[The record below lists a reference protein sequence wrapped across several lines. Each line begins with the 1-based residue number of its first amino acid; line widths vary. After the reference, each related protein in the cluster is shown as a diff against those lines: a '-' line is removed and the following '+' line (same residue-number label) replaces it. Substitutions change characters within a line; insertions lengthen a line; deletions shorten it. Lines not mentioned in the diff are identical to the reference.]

1 VRIYADLHVHSR
13 FSRATGK
20 DATLRQFALWAG
32 RKGLALVGT
41 GDFTHPAWFG
51 EIRDQLVPAEQ
62 GLFRLNP
69 RDEEAARA
77 QLPAACR
84 DAVQPVR
91 FILSVEV
98 STIYKAQDATRK
110 VHHVIVV
117 PDLAAA
123 ERLSRG
129 LARIGN
135 IASDGRPILGLDSRD
150 LLEIA
155 LESGPGSFLIPAHVW
170 TPWFSALGSK
180 SGFDSIADCYRDL
193 AGHIFAIETGLS
205 SDPAMNRRVSALDS
219 YRLVSN
225 SDAHSPAKL
234 AREACI
240 FDADLS
246 FGSIRGALET
256 GKGYLG
262 TIEFFPEEGKY
273 HLDGHRKCN
282 VRLEPAETRRN
293 KGLCPV
299 CGKPVTVGVMNR
311 VEELADRP
319 EAPRQAGG
327 AAFRSAIPLPEILGE
342 IIGAGPDTKGVTAA
356 YGQLLDQ
363 LGPELFILDSLPL
376 EELARKSSA
385 NFVEAVARMRDGRVI
400 REGGYDGEY
409 GTIRLF
415 GPGELA
421 VRDDAPL
428 LLDAPAAPRRT
439 RRKSAPAGVAPEQ
452 QRSGVSPAAVR
463 ETPEP
468 YGTCP
473 RELAGLDSEQ
483 RLAAETLDGPLMIVA
498 GPGTGKT
505 RTLTQRLAW
514 LIRSRGAD
522 PASCL
527 AITFTNRAA
536 AEMRERLAGLLP
548 PDQAGA
554 VPVLTFHALGLR
566 LIREWSGRLGFGAVP
581 RVADEDEMLA
591 AAAAALNVEFGEAVK
606 ALTRV
611 SLAKRGFNAIPD
623 PAADAERD
631 AYDAAMRARGLLDF
645 EDLIALP
652 LALLERDGE
661 ALAQCR
667 SRFAWVSVDEF
678 QDVDQRQY
686 RLMKLLAPPESNL
699 CVIGDPDQ
707 AIYGFR
713 GSDVRCFE
721 MFSND
726 YPAARTVS
734 LTRNYRS
741 DGAIVKGAVQA
752 IAPQTLVAGRR
763 LFPERGASTRIVM
776 HDSASEAGEAAFVAR
791 TVESLMGGASFH
803 AVDSGRAEPGAPGSF
818 AFSDFAVLYRTESVS
833 APVAEALARAGLPF
847 QKRSH
852 RRLAENASVRR
863 VVAQME
869 AVRVGDGPAGRLEAV
884 AASAPADDPGH
895 AMAREAL
902 RPIAARCA
910 DMAQFRSDLAL
921 ASDADLWDP
930 RAQCVSLLTI
940 HAAKGLEFPVVFV
953 VGCEDGV
960 LPLRVGKDTDMAEE
974 RRLFFV
980 AMTRARDRLYLCRAR
995 RRSWRGTGRSLPPS
1009 PFLEDIERAIADH
1022 QRSESRAH
1030 LPRAEQM
1037 DLL

>member
-1 VRIYADLHVHSR
+1 MKLYADLHVHSR

-41 GDFTHPAWFG
+41 GDFTHPAWSG
-51 EIRDQLVPAEQ
+51 EIRDLLVPAEQ

-69 RDEEAARA
+69 RDEEAVRA

-84 DAVQPVR
+84 DAVQPAR

-98 STIYKAQDATRK
+98 STIYKAGDVTRK

-123 ERLSRG
+123 DRFSRG

-205 SDPAMNRRVSALDS
+205 SDPAMNRRVSALDR

-234 AREACI
+234 AREACM

-246 FGSIRGALET
+246 FDSIRGALET

-262 TIEFFPEEGKY
+262 TIEFYPEEGKY
-273 HLDGHRKCN
+273 HLDGHRKCD

-319 EAPRQAGG
+319 DAPRQAGA

-342 IIGAGPDTKGVTAA
+342 IIGTGPDSKGVTAA

-363 LGPELFILDSLPL
+363 LGPELFILDNLPL
-376 EELARKSSA
+376 EEMAGKASAR
-385 NFVEAVARMRDGRVI
+385 FVEAVARMRDGRVI
-400 REGGYDGEY
+400 REAGYDGEY

-415 GPGELA
+415 SPAELA
-421 VRDDAPL
+421 GHDDAPL
-428 LLDAPAAPRRT
+428 LLDAPAAPRRP
-439 RRKSAPAGVAPEQ
+439 RRKSAPAPASEQ
-452 QRSGVSPAAVR
+452 AQSVPRPAAVR
-463 ETPEP
+463 EAPES

-473 RELAGLDSEQ
+473 LELAGIDPDQ
-483 RLAAETLDGPLMIVA
+483 RLAAETLDGPLIIVA

-505 RTLTQRLAW
+505 RTLIHRLAW

-548 PDQAGA
+548 PDQAGV

-566 LIREWSGRLGFGAVP
+566 LVREWSARLGFSAAP
-581 RVADEDEMLA
+581 RVADEDELLA
-591 AAAAALNVEFGEAVK
+591 AAAAALNVGFGDAVK

-611 SLAKRGFNAIPD
+611 SLAKRGFTAIPD
-623 PAADAERD
+623 PAVEAER
-631 AYDAAMRARGLLDF
+631 AACGAVMRERGLLDF
-645 EDLIALP
+645 EDLILLP
-652 LALLERDGE
+652 LALLERDAE
-661 ALAQCR
+661 ALDQCR
-667 SRFAWVSVDEF
+667 RRFAWISVDEF
-678 QDVDQRQY
+678 QDVDHRQY
-686 RLMKLLAPPESNL
+686 RLMKLLAPPEANL

-721 MFSND
+721 MFSRD

-752 IAPQTLVAGRR
+752 IAPQTLVAERR
-763 LFPERGASTRIVM
+763 LSAERGTSTRIVM

-791 TVESLMGGASFH
+791 TIESLMGGASFH

-818 AFSDFAVLYRTESVS
+818 AFTDFAVLYRTESQS
-833 APVAEALARAGLPF
+833 AAVAEALTRTGLPF
-847 QKRSH
+847 QRRSH

-863 VVAQME
+863 VVADME
-869 AVRVGDGPAGRLEAV
+869 AVRGGDGPAGRLDAT
-884 AASAPADDPGH
+884 AASAPSDDPGY
-895 AMAREAL
+895 ALAREAL
-902 RPIAARCA
+902 KPIAARCT
-910 DMAQFRSDLAL
+910 DMAEFRSELAL

-960 LPLRVGKDTDMAEE
+960 LPLRVGKETDMAEE

-995 RRSWRGTGRSLPPS
+995 RRPWRGTGRSLSPS
-1009 PFLEDIERAIADH
+1009 PFLADIERALADH
-1022 QRSESRAH
+1022 QRSEARSH
-1030 LPRAEQM
+1030 LPHAEQ
-1037 DLL
+1037 LGLF